1 MGKSFGVL
9 LVIAALMVPAIGT
22 AAPADEGNFV
32 YGQYGQWDSARQ
44 AVVGL
49 ESPWPIHFQG
59 DSWTTFWQGELGEW
73 WTKKDSQH
81 YTSSTEVAVGPVG
94 RYFLNQDHS
103 FYAEGVANIA
113 FIGPRYWR
121 DSEQEGTAF
130 DFGGAMALGYR
141 FGAGLG
147 NEISLRAE
155 HFSNGGLRDPNP
167 GRNFFQIRYAVAF

>member
-1 MGKSFGVL
+1 MRFL
-9 LVIAALMVPAIGT
+9 LVAAAIAPAISM
-22 AAPADEGNFV
+22 AAPPDQGNYV

-44 AVVGL
+44 AVVGVQ
-49 ESPWPIHFQG
+49 SPFPIHYEG
-59 DSWTTFWQGELGEW
+59 DNWTTFWQAELGEW
-73 WTKKDSQH
+73 WTKMDGKH
-81 YTSSTEVAVGPVG
+81 YTSSTEIALGPVG
-94 RYFLNQDHS
+94 RYYLNQSRS
-103 FYAEGVANIA
+103 FYAEGVANIG

-141 FGAGLG
+141 FGASYG

-167 GRNFFQIRYAVAF
+167 GRNFFQIRYAASF